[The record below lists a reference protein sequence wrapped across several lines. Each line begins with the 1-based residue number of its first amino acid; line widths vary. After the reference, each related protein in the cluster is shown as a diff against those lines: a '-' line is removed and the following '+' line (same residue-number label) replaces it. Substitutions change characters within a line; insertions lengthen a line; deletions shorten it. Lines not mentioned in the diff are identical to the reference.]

1 MVQSVSPLGS
11 TTNDLGHKEF
21 RYTDFIYWSPKDK
34 RATSEPPIQILQ
46 HLYVTSRWKNC
57 PITAY
62 YSYKRKRKHSVDEI
76 ECNFTSFTFLRSVY
90 SHLCTQSRTQPY
102 SSVVTYFMKSD
113 RVILPANATDFWE
126 YLQHLLLPVTLSETD
141 GHGELS
147 DRESISAV
155 VCLL

>member
-1 MVQSVSPLGS
+1 
-11 TTNDLGHKEF
+11 
-21 RYTDFIYWSPKDK
+21 
-34 RATSEPPIQILQ
+34 
-46 HLYVTSRWKNC
+46 
-57 PITAY
+57 
-62 YSYKRKRKHSVDEI
+62 
-76 ECNFTSFTFLRSVY
+76 
-90 SHLCTQSRTQPY
+90 
-102 SSVVTYFMKSD
+102 MKSD